1 MDKNRPTILVTND
14 DGINAPGI
22 RTLIKV
28 MRKLGDVYVVAPD
41 RPRSGS
47 GHAITV
53 SMPLRVSPIHKEE
66 GYQEYRCN
74 GTPVDCVKLGVQIVL
89 RRQPDLLVSGI
100 NHGSNASI
108 NVVYSGTMA
117 AVIEAAIDKIPAIG
131 FSLDDYEINA
141 NFSHTE
147 KYIEQIAREVLE
159 KGLPYGTC
167 LNVNFPAFNFEPL
180 KGVKVCRQSLGSWK
194 ERFDE
199 RTDPRGRDYYWI
211 TGVFSNPDHKEG
223 TDTWAMEQN
232 YVALVPMKFDLT
244 NHDSFS
250 LLEQFDF
257 ELNHNSQPVLAKD
270 SVEKAHEQD

>member
-1 MDKNRPTILVTND
+1 MEKKKPTILVTND
-14 DGINAPGI
+14 DGITAPGL

-28 MRKLGDVYVVAPD
+28 MRKIGDVVVVAPD
-41 RPRSGS
+41 RPRSGQ

-53 SMPLRVSPIHKEE
+53 SMPLRVSSVYKEE

-89 RRQPDLLVSGI
+89 RRIPDLLVSGI

-131 FSLDDYEINA
+131 FSLDDYELNA

-147 KYIEQIAREVLE
+147 EYLEQITREVLE
-159 KGLPYGTC
+159 KGMPENTC
-167 LNVNFPAFNFEPL
+167 LNVNFPKYREEGI
-180 KGVKVCRQSLGSWK
+180 KGVKVCRQSMGSWK

-199 RTDPRGRDYYWI
+199 RTDPRGRDYFWI
-211 TGVFSNPDHKEG
+211 TGVFSNPDHTEG
-223 TDTWAMEQN
+223 TDTWEMERN
-232 YVALVPMKFDLT
+232 YIAVVPMKFDLT
-244 NHDSFS
+244 HYEAIPIF
-250 LLEQFDF
+250 EKYDF
-257 ELNHNSQPVLAKD
+257 GARMNSRPVI
-270 SVEKAHEQD
+270 ETKAVSQNQE

>member
-1 MDKNRPTILVTND
+1 MKRKRPTILVTND
-14 DGINAPGI
+14 DGINAPGL
-22 RTLIKV
+22 RTLVKV
-28 MRKLGDVYVVAPD
+28 MRKLGDVVVVAPD
-41 RPRSGS
+41 RPRSGQ

-53 SMPLRVSPIHKEE
+53 SMPLRVSSVHKDE

-131 FSLDDYEINA
+131 FSLDDYEVSA

-147 KYIEQIAREVLE
+147 EYVEMITREVLE
-159 KGLPYGTC
+159 KGMPEGTC
-167 LNVNFPAFNFEPL
+167 LNVNIPAINDEPI

-199 RTDPRGRDYYWI
+199 RVDPRGRDYFWI

-232 YVALVPMKFDLT
+232 YVSVVPMKFDLT
-244 NHDSFS
+244 SYEAIPAIEN
-250 LLEQFDF
+250 FDF
-257 ELNHNSQPVLAKD
+257 ETKPNSKPVLK
-270 SVEKAHEQD
+270 EKAEIQNQE

>member
-1 MDKNRPTILVTND
+1 MNMNRPTILITND
-14 DGINAPGI
+14 DGINAPGL

-28 MRKLGDVYVVAPD
+28 MKRIGDVVVVAPD
-41 RPRSGS
+41 RPRSAQ
-47 GHAITV
+47 GHSITV
-53 SMPLRVSPIHKEE
+53 SMPLRVSAVYKED

-89 RRQPDLLVSGI
+89 RRSPDLLVSGI

-131 FSLDDYEINA
+131 FSLDDYEVSA

-147 KYIEQIAREVLE
+147 EYVELIARQVLE
-159 KGLPYGTC
+159 KGLPEGTC
-167 LNVNFPAFNFEPL
+167 LNVNFPAVSKE
-180 KGVKVCRQSLGSWK
+180 GIQGIKVCRQSLGSWK

-199 RTDPRGRDYYWI
+199 RVDPRGRDYYWI

-223 TDTWAMEQN
+223 TDTWAMERN
-232 YVALVPMKFDLT
+232 FISVVPMKFDLT
-244 NHDSFS
+244 SYEAMDAVKSYD
-250 LLEQFDF
+250 LKPK
-257 ELNHNSQPVLAKD
+257 LN
-270 SVEKAHEQD
+270 SVHSSVVETTETNQN

>member
-1 MDKNRPTILVTND
+1 MKLKRPTILVTND
-14 DGINAPGI
+14 DGINAPGL
-22 RTLIKV
+22 RTLVKV
-28 MRKLGDVYVVAPD
+28 MRKLGDVVVVAPD
-41 RPRSGS
+41 RPRSGQ

-53 SMPLRVSPIHKEE
+53 SMPLRVSSVHKEE

-131 FSLDDYEINA
+131 FSLDDYEVHA
-141 NFSHTE
+141 NFSHAEEYVEMIT
-147 KYIEQIAREVLE
+147 REALE
-159 KGLPYGTC
+159 KGMPAGTC
-167 LNVNFPAFNFEPL
+167 LNVNIPAISDEGI

-199 RTDPRGRDYYWI
+199 RVDPRGRDYFWI
-211 TGVFSNPDHKEG
+211 TGVFSNPNHKEE
-223 TDTWAMEQN
+223 TDT
-232 YVALVPMKFDLT
+232 
-244 NHDSFS
+244 
-250 LLEQFDF
+250 
-257 ELNHNSQPVLAKD
+257 
-270 SVEKAHEQD
+270 

>member
-1 MDKNRPTILVTND
+1 MKRKRPTILVTND
-14 DGINAPGI
+14 DGINAPGL
-22 RTLIKV
+22 RTLVKV
-28 MRKLGDVYVVAPD
+28 MRKLGDVVVVAPD
-41 RPRSGS
+41 RPRSGQ

-53 SMPLRVSPIHKEE
+53 SMPLRVSSVHKDE

-131 FSLDDYEINA
+131 FSLDDYEVSA
-141 NFSHTE
+141 NFSHSEEYVEMIT
-147 KYIEQIAREVLE
+147 REVLE
-159 KGLPYGTC
+159 KGMPEGTC
-167 LNVNFPAFNFEPL
+167 LNVNIPAINDEPI

-199 RTDPRGRDYYWI
+199 RVDPRGRDYFWI

-232 YVALVPMKFDLT
+232 YVSVVPMKFDLT
-244 NHDSFS
+244 SYEAIPAIEN
-250 LLEQFDF
+250 FDF
-257 ELNHNSQPVLAKD
+257 ETKPNSKPVLK
-270 SVEKAHEQD
+270 EKAEIPNQE

>member
-1 MDKNRPTILVTND
+1 MKRKRPTILVTND
-14 DGINAPGI
+14 DGINAPGL
-22 RTLIKV
+22 RTLVKV
-28 MRKLGDVYVVAPD
+28 MRKLGDVVVVAPD
-41 RPRSGS
+41 RPRSGQ

-53 SMPLRVSPIHKEE
+53 SMPLRVSSVHKDE

-131 FSLDDYEINA
+131 FSLDDYEVSA

-147 KYIEQIAREVLE
+147 EYVEMITREVLE
-159 KGLPYGTC
+159 KGMPEGTC
-167 LNVNFPAFNFEPL
+167 LNVNIPAINDEPI

-199 RTDPRGRDYYWI
+199 RVDPRGRDYFWI

-232 YVALVPMKFDLT
+232 YVSVVPMKFDLT
-244 NHDSFS
+244 SYETIPAIEN
-250 LLEQFDF
+250 FDF
-257 ELNHNSQPVLAKD
+257 ETKPNSKPVLK
-270 SVEKAHEQD
+270 EKAEIQNQE

>member
-1 MDKNRPTILVTND
+1 MEKKRPTILVTND
-14 DGINAPGI
+14 DGITAPGL

-28 MRKLGDVYVVAPD
+28 MRKLGDVVVVAPD
-41 RPRSGS
+41 RPRSGQ

-53 SMPLRVSPIHKEE
+53 SMPLRVSSVYKEE

-89 RRQPDLLVSGI
+89 RRTPDLLVSGI

-131 FSLDDYEINA
+131 FSLDDYEANA
-141 NFSHTE
+141 DFSHTE
-147 KYIEQIAREVLE
+147 EYVEIIAREVLE
-159 KGLPYGTC
+159 KGLPEGTC
-167 LNVNFPAFNFEPL
+167 LNVNFPVNSNKPL
-180 KGVKVCRQSLGSWK
+180 QGVKVCRQSLGSWK

-199 RTDPRGRDYYWI
+199 RTDPRGRDYFWI

-223 TDTWAMEQN
+223 TDTRAMEQN
-232 YVALVPMKFDLT
+232 YVSVVPMKFDLT
-244 NHDSFS
+244 SYEAMAAVQS
-250 LLEQFDF
+250 FDF
-257 ELNHNSQPVLAKD
+257 KARLNSRPVMESTPAGLN
-270 SVEKAHEQD
+270 QD

>member
-1 MDKNRPTILVTND
+1 MNIKRPTILVTND
-14 DGINAPGI
+14 DGINAPGL
-22 RTLIKV
+22 RTLVKV
-28 MRKLGDVYVVAPD
+28 MRKLGNVVVVAPD
-41 RPRSGS
+41 RPRSGQ

-53 SMPLRVSPIHKEE
+53 SMPLRVSSVHKEE

-131 FSLDDYEINA
+131 FSLDDYEVNA

-147 KYIEQIAREVLE
+147 EYVEMITREVLE
-159 KGLPYGTC
+159 KGMPEGTC
-167 LNVNFPAFNFEPL
+167 LNVNIPAISDEGI
-180 KGVKVCRQSLGSWK
+180 KGIKVCRQSLGSWK

-199 RTDPRGRDYYWI
+199 RVDPRGRDYFWI

-223 TDTWAMEQN
+223 TDTWAMERN
-232 YVALVPMKFDLT
+232 YVSVVPMKFDLT
-244 NHDSFS
+244 SY
-250 LLEQFDF
+250 EAIPAIETYDF
-257 ELNHNSQPVLAKD
+257 KTKPNSKHVLK
-270 SVEKAHEQD
+270 EKTVVPNQD